1 MRFSSFAFAPLAA
14 LALVSC
20 AKEEELYVD
29 KSWVVLAAVGGN
41 PAAAYFTIHGGPTD
55 NALISVSVEPAIKSE
70 MHESMSKD
78 GMMTMAPLDSVPV
91 PAKSTVV
98 FKPGGKHVMLFE
110 LRSTVKPGGTL
121 QLQMNFS
128 GGDKLL
134 VDAPV
139 FAAGQA
145 PEANDKN

>member
-1 MRFSSFAFAPLAA
+1 MRFRSLAFAPLAA

-20 AKEEELYVD
+20 AQEAELYVD
-29 KSWVVLAAVGGN
+29 QSWVVLAAVPGN
-41 PAAAYFTIHGGPTD
+41 PAAAYFTIHGGPAA

-70 MHESMSKD
+70 IHESASKG
-78 GMMTMAPLDSVPV
+78 GMMTMTPLDSVPV
-91 PAKSTVV
+91 PALGTVA
-98 FKPGGKHVMLFE
+98 FQPGGKHVMIFE

-121 QLQMNFS
+121 RLQLNFS

-139 FAAGQA
+139 YAAGQA
-145 PEANDKN
+145 PEGHDGH

>member
-1 MRFSSFAFAPLAA
+1 MRFRSFAFAPLAA

-20 AKEEELYVD
+20 AKDEELYVD
-29 KSWVVLAAVGGN
+29 KSWVVLAAVPGN
-41 PAAAYFTIHGGPTD
+41 PAAAYFTIHGGPQA

-70 MHESMSKD
+70 IHESVSKD

-98 FKPGGKHVMLFE
+98 FAPGGKHVMLFE

-145 PEANDKN
+145 PEANGKN

>member
-1 MRFSSFAFAPLAA
+1 MRIRPLVFAPLAA

-20 AKEEELYVD
+20 AKEEELFVD
-29 KSWVVLAAVGGN
+29 KSWVSLAAVPGN
-41 PAAAYFTIHGGPTD
+41 PAAAYFTIHGGPAA
-55 NALISVSVEPAIKSE
+55 NALISVSTEPAIKSE
-70 MHESMSKD
+70 IHESVTKG
-78 GMMTMAPLDSVPV
+78 GMMTMTPLASVPV
-91 PAKSTVV
+91 PAKSVV
-98 FKPGGKHVMLFE
+98 EFKPGGKHVMLFE

-121 QLQMNFS
+121 QLQLNFS

-145 PEANDKN
+145 PEGQEKQ